1 MAQKLWMALAATLGA
16 ILFTLP
22 ITVLSFGEV
31 SLIAPLANLL
41 LMLPSTLLIQVG
53 LAASVLHITPVFSF
67 LSMPLG
73 IVTGMLAKF
82 LSWMA
87 HLLAQIPFAS
97 VPASFGFVGVW
108 LSASLGLLGIGVLLF
123 RKKIPFATMS
133 ALSAILLLSGILSHQ
148 IFQQS
153 VTRVAVL
160 DVGTGTCV
168 VVSQNGRG
176 VLLGCEGYSSAVAEN
191 YLKSQ
196 GISRLDVI
204 QLTEHSDEEMNNAAE
219 VMQAFPTDRVI
230 LKQEEYLSGALQK
243 ALAQQSSIYYY
254 QEASEVSLW
263 DGTKISLRGSYEE
276 QGLKLSVNG
285 LEILLVTDRCQVTKE
300 SWWDADVIVAEG
312 LPQNGSLLQ
321 PFFMVLS
328 MEDLGQAELA
338 QKNWPDAD
346 RTYATEG
353 QGHLILECRGREITI
368 RREE

>member
-1 MAQKLWMALAATLGA
+1 M
-16 ILFTLP
+16 
-22 ITVLSFGEV
+22 
-31 SLIAPLANLL
+31 
-41 LMLPSTLLIQVG
+41 
-53 LAASVLHITPVFSF
+53 
-67 LSMPLG
+67 
-73 IVTGMLAKF
+73 
-82 LSWMA
+82 
-87 HLLAQIPFAS
+87 
-97 VPASFGFVGVW
+97 
-108 LSASLGLLGIGVLLF
+108 
-123 RKKIPFATMS
+123 
-133 ALSAILLLSGILSHQ
+133 
-148 IFQQS
+148 
-153 VTRVAVL
+153 
-160 DVGTGTCV
+160 
-168 VVSQNGRG
+168 VSQNGRG

-243 ALAQQSSIYYY
+243 ALAQQSSIHYY